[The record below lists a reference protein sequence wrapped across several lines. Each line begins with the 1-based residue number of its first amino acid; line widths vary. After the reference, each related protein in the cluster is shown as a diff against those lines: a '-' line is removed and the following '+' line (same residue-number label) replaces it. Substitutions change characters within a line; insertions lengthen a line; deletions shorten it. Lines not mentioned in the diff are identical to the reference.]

1 MIKKTHYILLL
12 TLIFFYSCSIPKN
25 ISKNQDYL
33 SKVEMKAKKE
43 STNQLVDFFNAEN
56 ARLLGKYSEAL
67 HLYNEFVKKYPQNAT
82 AKYNLSKLCFQNK
95 NSQAAE
101 TFAQKAVE
109 INPANN
115 YFQEYYTF
123 LLLYNYKFKNAEKQ
137 YNSLIEKNPTNPD
150 YVFKKAQLFL
160 KTKEYAKAI
169 DCLNEYEKIAGF
181 NEDIINQKK
190 NLYVILNKTDLAILE
205 IKKLQKEYP
214 SNVTYPLLIAEIY
227 VSEKNTVGA
236 ETTYKEIENKYG
248 ADPTAQAA
256 LAAYYLSKKDEKAY
270 NDFMLK
276 LMQNKNVSTETKI
289 SIILPTLKKLDE
301 DSTANDNH
309 IIDLVKSISLAAPT
323 DKDAILIYANV
334 LTYSKKTILA
344 IAQYK
349 RYLTIDS
356 SNFDVWIQVAS
367 LYFDEK
373 MYDSTIVISEIASKL
388 FYDKA
393 LPYFYKGLAYVQKN
407 EQEKAI
413 ESLTIALKKDASNN
427 ALAALIH
434 TSLGDAYNSLKQ
446 YKQSDESFDAA
457 LKLFPLDATTL
468 NNYAYYLSVRNERL
482 TDAEAMSKKSLELQ
496 PNSKSFLDTYGWI
509 LFQQGKFEEAKKYI
523 EKAIQSNGEEDG
535 TLFEHLGDVY
545 FKLNDLLNAKKYWQ
559 MAKDKGEDNS
569 ILINKIKSGKINE

>member
-95 NSQAAE
+95 NAQAAE

-137 YNSLIEKNPTNPD
+137 YNSLIEKNPSNPD

-160 KTKEYAKAI
+160 KTKEYAKAL
-169 DCLNEYEKIAGF
+169 DCLNEYEKIVGF

-190 NLYVILNKTDLAILE
+190 NLYIILNKPDLAILE

-214 SNVTYPLLIAEIY
+214 SNVAYPLLIAEIY

-236 ETTYKEIENKYG
+236 EITFKEIENKYG
-248 ADPTAQAA
+248 TDPTAQAA
-256 LAAYYLSKKDEKAY
+256 LAEYYLSKKDEKAY

-309 IIDLVKSISLAAPT
+309 IIEIVKSISLAAPT

-349 RYLTIDS
+349 RYLTLDS

>member
-95 NSQAAE
+95 NAQAAE

-137 YNSLIEKNPTNPD
+137 YNSLIEKNPSNPD

-160 KTKEYAKAI
+160 KTKEYAKAL
-169 DCLNEYEKIAGF
+169 DCLNEYEKIVGF

-190 NLYVILNKTDLAILE
+190 NLYIILNKPDLAILE

-214 SNVTYPLLIAEIY
+214 SNVAYPLLIAEIY

-236 ETTYKEIENKYG
+236 EITFKEIENKYG
-248 ADPTAQAA
+248 TDPTAQAA
-256 LAAYYLSKKDEKAY
+256 LAEYYLSKKDEKAY

-301 DSTANDNH
+301 DSIANDNH
-309 IIDLVKSISLAAPT
+309 IIELVKSISLAAPT

-344 IAQYK
+344 IVQYK